1 MTLLLYKHITSKPD
15 DIETNIMAA
24 NISTRFFYH
33 VAIKD
38 LLLSNKSVELPENV
52 LISEGGK

>member
-1 MTLLLYKHITSKPD
+1 MILKPILWPQIFQHD
-15 DIETNIMAA
+15 
-24 NISTRFFYH
+24 FFYH